1 MHTLVPTHRNRS
13 TRTYHRPVAPLS
25 PLPQRH
31 GLDAVLLRTPD
42 DGSWVT
48 MRDHLVDRLP
58 RLPAAR
64 LDAMLREGRIVGRDG
79 PVGPLDPYRP
89 REFLWFHRDL
99 PDEVPVPFAV
109 EVLHRDDDVLV
120 VDKPHFLATIPR
132 GRHVVETALVRLR
145 RELGLPDL
153 SPAHRLDRVT
163 AGVLLF
169 VVRRERRGAYQ
180 TLFRDRR
187 VGKTYE
193 AVAPHDPSLELP
205 RTVRSR
211 IVKERGVILAREVP
225 GPPNAETRVELLEHR
240 GGLARYRLTPLTGR
254 THQLRLHLRGLGVP
268 ILGDR
273 FYATASGEAEN
284 TELDDWTHPLQL
296 LATVLELPDPAT
308 GVVRRF
314 TSRRTLQA
322 WTDPAG
328 WAAGALDQQVSVSSK
343 E

>member
-1 MHTLVPTHRNRS
+1 
-13 TRTYHRPVAPLS
+13 
-25 PLPQRH
+25 
-31 GLDAVLLRTPD
+31 LR
-42 DGSWVT
+42 
-48 MRDHLVDRLP
+48 
-58 RLPAAR
+58 AF
-64 LDAMLREGRIVGRDG
+64 G
-79 PVGPLDPYRP
+79 PVGPVDPFRP

-99 PDEVPVPFAV
+99 PDEVPVPFAID
-109 EVLHRDDDVLV
+109 VLHRDDDVLV

-145 RELGLPDL
+145 RELDLPEL

-187 VGKTYE
+187 VHKTYE
-193 AVAPHDPSLELP
+193 AVAPHDPALEFP

-225 GPPNAETRVELLEHR
+225 GPPNAETLVELLEHR
-240 GGLARYRLTPLTGR
+240 DGLARYRLTPLTGR
-254 THQLRLHLRGLGVP
+254 THQLRLHLLGLGLP

-273 FYATASGEAEN
+273 FYGPAAGVPEDSALE
-284 TELDDWTHPLQL
+284 DWTCPLQL
-296 LATVLELPDPAT
+296 LAATLDVPDPAT
-308 GVVRRF
+308 GAVRRF

-328 WAAGALDQQVSVSSK
+328 WATGQQVSVSSK